1 MTFYTLDEQLNVATA
16 TAEKAMKRYRTKSFK
31 DALQKMRLHLMQKGF
46 TNEIIDLALES
57 LAFEKDEEQEQQAL
71 DKEGERLWR
80 ANQRFD
86 FSKKSKSQT
95 KLIPKRV

>member
-1 MTFYTLDEQLNVATA
+1 
-16 TAEKAMKRYRTKSFK
+16 MKRYRTKSFK
-31 DALQKMRLHLMQKGF
+31 DALQKTRLHLMQKGF

-71 DKEGERLWR
+71 NKEGERLWR

-86 FSKKSKSQT
+86 FSKSSKVKQSLFQ
-95 KLIPKRV
+95 KGLIYDLIQQFISEKEAEHDE

>member
-1 MTFYTLDEQLNVATA
+1 
-16 TAEKAMKRYRTKSFK
+16 MKRYRTKSFK

-86 FSKKSKSQT
+86 FLKVQKVKQSLFQKGLT
-95 KLIPKRV
+95 MI

>member
-1 MTFYTLDEQLNVATA
+1 
-16 TAEKAMKRYRTKSFK
+16 MKRYRTKSFK
-31 DALQKMRLHLMQKGF
+31 DALQKTRLHLMQKGF

-71 DKEGERLWR
+71 NKEGERLWR

-86 FSKKSKSQT
+86 FSKKSKKSNKAYSKKGLT
-95 KLIPKRV
+95 MI

>member
-1 MTFYTLDEQLNVATA
+1 
-16 TAEKAMKRYRTKSFK
+16 MKRYRTKSFK

-86 FSKKSKSQT
+86 FSKKVKKSNKAYSKKGLT
-95 KLIPKRV
+95 MI

>member
-1 MTFYTLDEQLNVATA
+1 MQ
-16 TAEKAMKRYRTKSFK
+16 RYRTKSFK
-31 DALQKMRLHLMQKGF
+31 DALQKTRLHLMQKGF

-71 DKEGERLWR
+71 NKEGERLWR

-86 FSKKSKSQT
+86 FSKKVQK
-95 KLIPKRV
+95 